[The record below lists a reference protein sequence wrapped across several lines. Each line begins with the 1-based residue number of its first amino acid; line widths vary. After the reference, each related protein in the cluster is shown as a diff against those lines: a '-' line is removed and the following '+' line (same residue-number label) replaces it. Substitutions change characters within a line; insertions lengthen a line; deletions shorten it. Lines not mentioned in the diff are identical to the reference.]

1 MPVCAQI
8 YAAAPEM
15 KNHLSMLGSIGAGAM
30 FSFCGMGGSWSGL
43 TRLGDCLTVRLVLWN
58 CQFKVCETYT
68 RGNNLRR
75 DVTWLGL
82 ASDELLPS
90 LSTLTDN
97 VGGIPR
103 KS

>member
-1 MPVCAQI
+1 MV
-8 YAAAPEM
+8 
-15 KNHLSMLGSIGAGAM
+15 
-30 FSFCGMGGSWSGL
+30 SFCGMGGSWSGL

-58 CQFKVCETYT
+58 SQFKVCETYT

-82 ASDELLPS
+82 ASNELLPS

-103 KS
+103 KR